1 MNDLKIVNDYHLGDI
16 KKFDRYKENLMLID
30 DKVISYT
37 THVATIKRS
46 ELIQWKNWSQTTQKH
61 INYVAKEL
69 GLKLIRP

>member
-16 KKFDRYKENLMLID
+16 KKFDRYKENLILID

-37 THVATIKRS
+37 THVATIKRG
-46 ELIQWKNWSQTTQKH
+46 ELLQWKNWSVTTQKH

>member
-1 MNDLKIVNDYHLGDI
+1 MSDLNI
-16 KKFDRYKENLMLID
+16 KKFDKYKENLMLID

-37 THVATIKRS
+37 THVATVKPF
-46 ELIQWKNWSQTTQKH
+46 ELLQWQKWSKTTQKH

>member
-1 MNDLKIVNDYHLGDI
+1 MNDLNI

-37 THVATIKRS
+37 THVATIKRN
-46 ELIQWKNWSQTTQKH
+46 ELIQWKKWSQTTQRH

>member
-1 MNDLKIVNDYHLGDI
+1 MNDLNI

-46 ELIQWKNWSQTTQKH
+46 ELIQWKKWSQTTHKH

-69 GLKLIRP
+69 ALKLIRP